1 MKRWIKDILFAFSQ
15 DLKVEIMIK
24 CGRPTSYYFFEMD
37 TVKPNCIICGSPATH
52 KLHDEVREGFFYVC
66 EKQECK
72 KLLEQQLTGGSK
84 NLN

>member
-1 MKRWIKDILFAFSQ
+1 
-15 DLKVEIMIK
+15 
-24 CGRPTSYYFFEMD
+24 MD

-52 KLHDEVREGFFYVC
+52 KLHDEVIEGFFYVC

-72 KLLEQQLTGGSK
+72 KSLEQQLTGGSK